1 MALLDPNIVVKVPP
15 REEFLAVV
23 RALAK
28 RHANEDH
35 AREAARMQREN
46 PVADHET

>member
-1 MALLDPNIVVKVPP
+1 MALLDPNIVVKVSP

-35 AREAARMQREN
+35 AREVAGMQQEN
-46 PVADHET
+46 RAADHET